1 MDKFFRPCVA
11 ELIGTFLVCFIA
23 AGAICSGAI
32 APGSGSL
39 LGAAVAYGAI
49 MGIAV
54 SATMYTT
61 GGHLNPAI
69 TITKWVLGK
78 IDTPQMLYYVAA
90 QLLGALIAGG
100 VIALVFGATV
110 ALTNAQL
117 GTPHVSPDLTV
128 AVAGDLS
135 RYAMAS
141 VIEAVLTFILVFA
154 FFGTVVDPR
163 GPKIGGFGV
172 GLAIMADVLVGGP
185 LTGAAMNPARYF
197 GLAFWEAGVTG
208 EFSRMR
214 DFPVYI
220 VGPVLGAI
228 TAGWVYTA
236 FIMEPAKPEP
246 KHEHKGEHKPEH

>member
-1 MDKFFRPCVA
+1 
-11 ELIGTFLVCFIA
+11 
-23 AGAICSGAI
+23 
-32 APGSGSL
+32 
-39 LGAAVAYGAI
+39 
-49 MGIAV
+49 
-54 SATMYTT
+54 
-61 GGHLNPAI
+61 
-69 TITKWVLGK
+69 LGK

-90 QLLGALIAGG
+90 QLLGGLIAGG
-100 VIALVFGATV
+100 LITLIFGATV

-141 VIEAVLTFILVFA
+141 VIEAVLSFIVVFA
-154 FFGTVVDPR
+154 FFGTIVDPR
-163 GPKIGGFGV
+163 APKIGGLGI
-172 GLAIMADVLVGGP
+172 GLAIVSGVLVAGP

-236 FIMEPAKPEP
+236 FILEPAKAEP
-246 KHEHKGEHKPEH
+246 KHEHKAEHKPEH